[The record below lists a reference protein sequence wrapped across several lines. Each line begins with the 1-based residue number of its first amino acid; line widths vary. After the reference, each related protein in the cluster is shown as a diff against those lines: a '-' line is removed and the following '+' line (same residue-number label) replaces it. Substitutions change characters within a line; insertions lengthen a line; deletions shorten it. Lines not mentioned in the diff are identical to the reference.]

1 MGLSATQDLQGSSS
15 YICSVTQLF
24 MVETPYFQ
32 TCVQNFCSLHC
43 DALLQCNSHQY
54 QIQSIQLK
62 QLLQQTNKCSNHHIR
77 YPCPPTSSLHAEK
90 RGNLAITYAE
100 IGLALR
106 TMVFGFPPQ
115 DPPTSV
121 CCVPA
126 EVARKGRPLSCLRE
140 KLIGETS
147 RHLLTLGQCPNC
159 SIAGGAGAVAK
170 CLGLTIGAS

>member
-1 MGLSATQDLQGSSS
+1 MTRGFVCHSGFARLFFVHLLSDSAIHGRDTLFSDLRTKLLYSSVRS
-15 YICSVTQLF
+15 
-24 MVETPYFQ
+24 
-32 TCVQNFCSLHC
+32 SLHC

-77 YPCPPTSSLHAEK
+77 YPCPSTSSLHAEK

-147 RHLLTLGQCPNC
+147 RHLLTLGQ
-159 SIAGGAGAVAK
+159 
-170 CLGLTIGAS
+170 